1 MAATLPE
8 HLDIRPATADDQFAV
23 YALFEDHS
31 RNLVGIVQR
40 DARRIRR
47 IWPADVEKDVRVIA
61 APDGT
66 LIGFILAHPDTR
78 TWVSA
83 CVHPAY
89 QGQGIGTALI
99 KQAVNGATGSGAMQ
113 ARAVVAVKNQ
123 ASRRAF
129 EVADFRV
136 LPKTHHLMRCDVAG
150 ATARPSAPGMEAVR
164 PLTRDAD
171 AQRVLQLAPS
181 LTRTVE
187 DVTHLADVGTNT
199 YLIAECDGRVTAFV
213 EMVKVQQ
220 LHYAGA
226 WVETLVAPVLS
237 AARISRPGSPSVVE
251 GAYLGGAVPLIASA
265 VEWAKAEGLDE
276 IGCLVAVQDWQLHH
290 AFASEGFT
298 SAGEYL
304 VLMQT
309 F

>member
-1 MAATLPE
+1 M
-8 HLDIRPATADDQFAV
+8 
-23 YALFEDHS
+23 
-31 RNLVGIVQR
+31 NKVQLR
-40 DARRIRR
+40 SFKAGLSDAR
-47 IWPADVEKDVRVIA
+47 
-61 APDGT
+61 G
-66 LIGFILAHPDTR
+66 ILAVDRATFNDCPYPPDQIVHLLTSGEQRAWVAEVDGSVAGFVTAFPTR
-78 TWVSA
+78 TLKADGWEVDLLA
-83 CVHPAY
+83 VHP
-89 QGQGIGTALI
+89 QHQRQGIGTALI

-187 DVTHLADVGTNT
+187 EVAHLADVGTNT
-199 YLIAECDGRVTAFV
+199 YLVAECDGRVTAFV
-213 EMVKVQQ
+213 EMVKVQT

-309 F
+309 L